1 MDKYSRKESIVSV
14 LRILMNGFMEEI
26 GNLDERIDNL
36 MIFEEDYEIEYSIN
50 KIKFLL
56 EVISE
61 NFDKYKLADKEVIE
75 EDKID
80 IELL

>member
-36 MIFEEDYEIEYSIN
+36 MIFEEDYEIECSIN